1 MEIKS
6 MKTIEG
12 TIQHDIRCLGVW
24 HYCSGMPFD
33 EGWKECIRDIL
44 FAGFACDEDEYYF
57 KAIYT
62 GAYKVEGPVVLSQA

>member
-6 MKTIEG
+6 MRTIEG

-33 EGWKECIRDIL
+33 EGWRECIRDIL
-44 FAGFACDEDEYYF
+44 FAGFVCDEDEYYF

-62 GAYKVEGPVVLSQA
+62 EAYKVEGPVVLSQA